1 MIRPVILAGGSG
13 TRLWPL
19 SREHYP
25 KQFLS
30 LLGEGTMLQ
39 QTVLRLEAAAA
50 NGQTVARPLVVCN
63 EDHRFLAVEQL
74 EAVDKAPEAL
84 ILEPMGKNTAPAL
97 TLAALWSAERDEDA
111 TLLVMPADHHVAKP
125 EAFGK
130 AALEGDRLAQEG
142 MLVTFGVPPTGPE
155 TGYGYIRVSAG
166 AEPVG
171 SGPNASAKTVAEFVE
186 KPDIETAKAYLATGE
201 YLWNSGTFMVRASV
215 WLQQIEAHRPDIA
228 SACRASYS
236 AGTVDGDFF
245 RPGLEEFRPCPSDSI
260 DYAVAENATGEKGV
274 PAAVVPLDAGWSD
287 VGSWSVIQDRSTRDR
302 RGNVLKG
309 DVVTYDV
316 ENSLMIGGH
325 RLLAGVG
332 IKDLVVV
339 ETPDAVL
346 IAGKGRD
353 QEVRQVVAE
362 LRASDRDEQLEPR
375 KVHRPWGT
383 YEVIER
389 GEGFLVKHLTV
400 KPGSSL
406 SLQRHESRA
415 EHWVVVS
422 GNAAVESDGKK
433 YELKENQSTYVPQG
447 VKHRLS
453 NPGELPLEIIEVQT
467 GSYLGEDDIER
478 FQDDY
483 GRV

>member
-39 QTVLRLEAAAA
+39 QAVLRLNAAGA
-50 NGQTVARPLVVCN
+50 NGQAVASPLVVCN
-63 EDHRFLAVEQL
+63 DDHRFLAVEQL
-74 EAVDKAPEAL
+74 QAVDKATEAL

-97 TLAALWSAERDEDA
+97 TLAALWSAERDDDA
-111 TLLVMPADHHVAKP
+111 TLLVMPADHHVANAD
-125 EAFGK
+125 AFGK
-130 AALEGDRLAQEG
+130 AALEGDRLAREG
-142 MLVTFGVPPTGPE
+142 MFVTFGVPPTGPE
-155 TGYGYIRVSAG
+155 TGYGYIRVTADT
-166 AEPVG
+166 EPLG
-171 SGPNASAKTVAEFVE
+171 SGPNASARTVAEFVE
-186 KPDIETAKAYLATGE
+186 KPDIETARGYLATGE
-201 YLWNSGTFMVRASV
+201 YLWNSGTFMMRASV
-215 WLQQIEAHRPDIA
+215 WLNQIETHRPDIA
-228 SACRASYS
+228 AACRAAYL

-260 DYAVAENATGEKGV
+260 DYAVAERATGPGGV
-274 PAAVVPLDAGWSD
+274 VAAVVPLDAGWSD
-287 VGSWSVIQDRSTRDR
+287 VGSWSVIQDRSTQDQ

-316 ENSLMIGGH
+316 ENSLMIGGN

-332 IKDLVVV
+332 IRDLVVV

-389 GEGFLVKHLTV
+389 GEGFQVKHLTV

-406 SLQRHESRA
+406 SLQRHEHRA

-422 GNAAVESDGKK
+422 GIAAVVTDGKK

-453 NPGELPLEIIEVQT
+453 NPGEVPLEIVEVQT
-467 GSYLGEDDIER
+467 GGYLGEDDIER

-483 GRV
+483 RRV

>member
-39 QTVLRLEAAAA
+39 QTVLRLDAAAET
-50 NGQTVARPLVVCN
+50 GQELARPLVVGN
-63 EDHRFLAVEQL
+63 EEHRFLVIEQL
-74 EAVDKAPEAL
+74 GEVSRLPEAI

-97 TLAALWSAERDEDA
+97 TLAALWSAERDDDP
-111 TLLVMPADHHVAKP
+111 TLLVMPADHHIAKVDV
-125 EAFGK
+125 FGK
-130 AALEGDRLAQEG
+130 AVSEGESLARDG
-142 MLVTFGVPPTGPE
+142 HLVTFGVPPTGPE
-155 TGYGYIRVSAG
+155 TGYGYIRVTAELVGAGLDPSALR
-166 AEPVG
+166 
-171 SGPNASAKTVAEFVE
+171 VAEFVE
-186 KPDIETAKAYLATGE
+186 KPDIDTAKAYLEKGE
-201 YLWNSGTFMVRASV
+201 YLWNSGTFMLLASV
-215 WLQQIEAHRPDIA
+215 WLDQIETHRPDIA
-228 SACRASYS
+228 AACRAAYTS
-236 AGTVDGDFF
+236 GTIDGDFF
-245 RPGLEEFRPCPSDSI
+245 RPAADEFGASPSDSI
-260 DYAVAENATGEKGV
+260 DYAVAERVTGKGGV

-287 VGSWSVIQDRSTRDR
+287 VGAWSVIQDRSPADAA
-302 RGNVLKG
+302 GNVLKG

-316 ENSLMIGGH
+316 ENSMMIAGN

-353 QEVRQVVAE
+353 QDVRQVVAE
-362 LRASDRDEQLEPR
+362 LRAGDRDEQLDPR

-389 GEGFLVKHLTV
+389 GEGFQVKHLTL
-400 KPGSSL
+400 KPGSSI
-406 SLQRHESRA
+406 SLQRHEHRA
-415 EHWVVVS
+415 EHWVVVRGTAS
-422 GNAAVESDGKK
+422 VVSDGKSF
-433 YELKENQSTYVPQG
+433 ELNENQSTYVPRG

-453 NPGELPLEIIEVQT
+453 NPGEIPLGIVEVQT
-467 GSYLGEDDIER
+467 GTYLGEDDIER

-483 GRV
+483 RRV